1 MNNRRFDT
9 RTLIFIAILL
19 FIGPG
24 MALMRGGFSG
34 MMDWFMSTLTM
45 LPAIIVGLS
54 FHEYAHAKVADLCGD
69 PTPRYMGRV
78 TIDPR
83 AHIDPMGMVALI
95 FIHFG
100 WGRPVMYNPNNLKNG
115 RAGRIMI
122 GLAGVAMNF
131 VVALVFTL
139 IIKVLYMISAEFFL
153 TGFGNVVLQVLY
165 SVIVINV
172 SLMLFNLI
180 PCPPLDGFGVI
191 CDIFNLYN
199 TKFYWFV
206 SQNSMM
212 LLMMLILFDVPELLL
227 TRPLN
232 LIVNMLLSII

>member
-1 MNNRRFDT
+1 MRRQLDT

-24 MALMRGGFSG
+24 RALMTGGFSG
-34 MMDWFMSTLTM
+34 MMSWLMSTLTM

-54 FHEYAHAKVADLCGD
+54 FHEFAHAKVADLCGD

-83 AHIDPMGMVALI
+83 SHIDPMGMVALI

-100 WGRPVMYNPNNLKNG
+100 WGRPVMINPSNFRHRRRDSILV
-115 RAGRIMI
+115 
-122 GLAGVAMNF
+122 GLAGVTMNLI
-131 VVALVFTL
+131 VALVFTM
-139 IIKVLYMISAEFFL
+139 IIKVIYTLNAAVFA
-153 TGFGNVVLQVLY
+153 TGFGKVLLDVLLD
-165 SVIVINV
+165 VIVVNI

-180 PCPPLDGFGVI
+180 PCPPLDGFGVV

-206 SQNSMM
+206 SRNSTM
-212 LLMMLILFDVPELLL
+212 LLMFMILLDVPELLL

-232 LIVNMLLSII
+232 LIVNGLLSLI